1 MLYKLKRIASVV
13 AVISV
18 ASCGGGG
25 GDNYIVGGDD
35 VINSDSGGGTDTTT
49 DPTTT
54 TDARIADL
62 EIAVSSRQLA
72 SDGSDPVIISA
83 VVKDAKNNILKDV
96 DVEFAVDNGGTIE
109 PDEGNATVA
118 TGVDGGESTVTGG
131 AAVKTAKLKPG
142 YRRDNRNLLVTV
154 TAGGEER
161 TINVEVVGTAVK
173 LTGPENVLVNSTGSY
188 SITLTDSGSEPL
200 THQVLSVTSAQGN
213 TITPTTDNGLST
225 DQDGKVV
232 FDMSAGVSGTDTLT
246 VSALGATA
254 TQNITISGNDFSLDA
269 RNQEIGVNTN
279 EVVNLVWTRDGVPQA
294 NKVIYLS
301 ATRGVVP
308 NSVTTDTNGKASFTM
323 SSTTAGGVVL
333 TAIETGSGL
342 NATMVR
348 EFVATTPKYLS
359 AQSEQSNISPEGQ
372 ATILAIVRDAAY
384 NPVKNQKVKF
394 NIAYDTVNGSL
405 SSPTATTDSLG
416 RADVVYTAGNASS
429 ARDGVEIQATLQ
441 SNPLISDAI
450 KLSVGDRAVQIV
462 LGHDENMAE
471 DGVFYKKTFGVIV
484 TDSAGNPVANKA
496 VDFTLMPIGY
506 YKGIMS
512 CPIDAGTI
520 TPWYWTP
527 TIYCPSEDLNDN
539 AYLDEGED
547 FNGNDRLD
555 PTHTATITNKK
566 AVTDAEG
573 KANVEVIYQQSHALW
588 SKLRLS
594 ATTSV
599 EGTEYVESLEFV
611 LNILADDSDYCLR
624 EPVPNGVSPYGIAS
638 QCESPD

>member
-1 MLYKLKRIASVV
+1 MLYKLKRLASII

-18 ASCGGGG
+18 ASCGGGSG
-25 GDNYIVGGDD
+25 SDNYIVGG
-35 VINSDSGGGTDTTT
+35 SDASGGGSSGGTTITDDTTATDT
-49 DPTTT
+49 
-54 TDARIADL
+54 RIADL

-83 VVKDAKNNILKDV
+83 VVKDSFNNILKDV
-96 DVEFAVDNGGTIE
+96 DVKFAVDNGGTIE
-109 PDEGNATVA
+109 PDDGNATVA
-118 TGVDGGESTVTGG
+118 TSVDGVSAVSGG
-131 AAVKTAKLKPG
+131 SAVKTAKLKPG
-142 YRRDNRNLLVTV
+142 YRRDNRDLLVTV
-154 TAGGEER
+154 TAGNEER
-161 TINVEVVGTAVK
+161 TIEVAVVGTIVK
-173 LTGPENVLVNSTGSY
+173 LNGPENVLVNSTGNY
-188 SITLTDSGSEPL
+188 SVVLTDSGNEPL
-200 THQVLSVTSAQGN
+200 THQVLSVVSANGN
-213 TITPTTDNGLST
+213 TVTPESDQGLST

-232 FDMSAGVSGTDTLT
+232 FDMTAHVSGVDTLT
-246 VSALGATA
+246 VSALGASA
-254 TQNITISGNDFSLDA
+254 TQNVTISGNDFSLSSA
-269 RNQEIGVNTN
+269 NQEINLGSD
-279 EVVNLVWTRDGVPQA
+279 EVVDLVWTRDGVPQA

-301 ATRGVVP
+301 ATRGVVA
-308 NSVTTDTNGKASFTM
+308 NSVTTDVNGKASFTL
-323 SSTTAGGVVL
+323 SSATAGGVVL
-333 TAIETGSGL
+333 TAVENGSGL

-348 EFVATTPKYLS
+348 EFVATTPNYLS

-394 NIAYDTVNGSL
+394 NIVYDTVNGSL

-416 RADVVYTAGNASS
+416 RASVVYTAGNASS

-441 SNPLISDAI
+441 NDPTIVDAI
-450 KLSVGDRAVQIV
+450 KLSVGDRAVQLV

-471 DGVFYKKTFGVIV
+471 DGVFYKKTFGIIV

-506 YKGIMS
+506 YKGVMS
-512 CPIDAGTI
+512 CPADAGAV

-527 TIYCPSEDLNDN
+527 TVYCPSEDLNDN

-547 FNGNDRLD
+547 FNGNGSLD

-566 AVTDAEG
+566 AVTDSEG
-573 KANVEVIYQQSHALW
+573 KANVEVIYHQSHAYW

-594 ATTSV
+594 ASTSV
-599 EGTEYVESLEFV
+599 EGTEYIESLEFV
-611 LNILADDSDYCLR
+611 LNILKEDSDKCLT
-624 EPVPNGVSPYGIAS
+624 EPTPARISPYGIAN